1 MHIHESGVSRMPVS
15 PNLVEQHLARED
27 LPWTACE
34 AGEQIEFERRE
45 RDDLVSATDH
55 VAGDVD
61 FQITDR
67 EVLDERLRCRTQTCA
82 ESGNE
87 FLRLERLVLADLAQ
101 EKDLVL
107 STGGGIVLKPENREV
122 LRNDGFVVYLNA
134 RPELLAERTKHDR
147 TRPLLNVED
156 PLTRLRE
163 LFAVRDPLYREVA
176 HAVVETGRG
185 APQQVVQAI
194 LGEISRI
201 DR

>member
-1 MHIHESGVSRMPVS
+1 MTIALPE
-15 PNLVEQHLARED
+15 NIFLVGLMGAGKSTVGRILARRLGKRFVDTDHEIEKRNGVTIPVIFEIEGED
-27 LPWTACE
+27 
-34 AGEQIEFERRE
+34 GFRRRE
-45 RDDLVSATDH
+45 
-55 VAGDVD
+55 
-61 FQITDR
+61 Q
-67 EVLDERLRCRTQTCA
+67 E
-82 ESGNE
+82 
-87 FLRLERLVLADLAQ
+87 VLADLAR

-122 LRNDGFVVYLNA
+122 LRNHGFVVYLNA

-163 LFAVRDPLYREVA
+163 LYAVRDPLYREVA
-176 HAVVETGRG
+176 HAIVETGRG

>member
-1 MHIHESGVSRMPVS
+1 MSIALPE
-15 PNLVEQHLARED
+15 NIFLVGLMGAGKSTVGRILARRLGKRFVDTDHEIEKRNGVTIPVIFEIEGED
-27 LPWTACE
+27 
-34 AGEQIEFERRE
+34 GFRRRE
-45 RDDLVSATDH
+45 
-55 VAGDVD
+55 
-61 FQITDR
+61 Q
-67 EVLDERLRCRTQTCA
+67 E
-82 ESGNE
+82 
-87 FLRLERLVLADLAQ
+87 VLADLAQ

-122 LRNDGFVVYLNA
+122 LRNHGFVVYLNA

-163 LFAVRDPLYREVA
+163 LYAVRDPLYREVA
-176 HAVVETGRG
+176 HAIVETGRG

>member
-1 MHIHESGVSRMPVS
+1 MGAGKSTVGRILSRRLSKRFVDTDHEIEKRNGVTIPVIF
-15 PNLVEQHLARED
+15 EIE
-27 LPWTACE
+27 
-34 AGEQIEFERRE
+34 GEEGFRRRE
-45 RDDLVSATDH
+45 
-55 VAGDVD
+55 
-61 FQITDR
+61 Q
-67 EVLDERLRCRTQTCA
+67 E
-82 ESGNE
+82 
-87 FLRLERLVLADLAQ
+87 VLADLAQ
-101 EKDLVL
+101 EQGLVL
-107 STGGGIVLKPENREV
+107 STGGGIVLKPENRET
-122 LRNDGFVVYLNA
+122 LRNHGFVVYLNA

-163 LFAVRDPLYREVA
+163 LHTVRDPLYREVA

>member
-1 MHIHESGVSRMPVS
+1 MGAGKSTVGRI
-15 PNLVEQHLARED
+15 LARRLGKRFVDTDHEIEKRNGVTI
-27 LPWTACE
+27 PVIFE
-34 AGEQIEFERRE
+34 IEGEEGFRRRE
-45 RDDLVSATDH
+45 QEL
-55 VAGDVD
+55 
-61 FQITDR
+61 
-67 EVLDERLRCRTQTCA
+67 
-82 ESGNE
+82 
-87 FLRLERLVLADLAQ
+87 LADLAQ
-101 EKDLVL
+101 EQDLVL

-122 LRNDGFVVYLNA
+122 LRNHGFVVYLNA
-134 RPELLAERTKHDR
+134 RPELLADRTKHDR

-163 LFAVRDPLYREVA
+163 LHSVRDPLYREVA

>member
-1 MHIHESGVSRMPVS
+1 MTIALPE
-15 PNLVEQHLARED
+15 NIFLVGLMGAGKSTVGRILARRLGKRFVDTDHEIEKRNGVTI
-27 LPWTACE
+27 PVIFE
-34 AGEQIEFERRE
+34 IEGEEGFRRRE
-45 RDDLVSATDH
+45 QEL
-55 VAGDVD
+55 
-61 FQITDR
+61 
-67 EVLDERLRCRTQTCA
+67 
-82 ESGNE
+82 
-87 FLRLERLVLADLAQ
+87 LADLAQ

-122 LRNDGFVVYLNA
+122 LRNHGFVVYLNA

-163 LFAVRDPLYREVA
+163 LHAVRDPLYREVA

>member
-1 MHIHESGVSRMPVS
+1 MTLAIPDNIFLIGLMGAGKSTVGRI
-15 PNLVEQHLARED
+15 LARRLGKRFVDTDHEIEKRNGVTI
-27 LPWTACE
+27 PVIFE
-34 AGEQIEFERRE
+34 IEGEEGFRRRE
-45 RDDLVSATDH
+45 QEL
-55 VAGDVD
+55 
-61 FQITDR
+61 
-67 EVLDERLRCRTQTCA
+67 
-82 ESGNE
+82 
-87 FLRLERLVLADLAQ
+87 LADLAQ

-122 LRNDGFVVYLNA
+122 LRNHGFVVYLNA

-163 LFAVRDPLYREVA
+163 LHAVRDPLYREVA

>member
-1 MHIHESGVSRMPVS
+1 MTIALPE
-15 PNLVEQHLARED
+15 NIFLVGLMGAGKSTVGRILARRLGKRFVDTDHEIEKRNGVTIPVIFEIEGED
-27 LPWTACE
+27 
-34 AGEQIEFERRE
+34 GFRRRE
-45 RDDLVSATDH
+45 
-55 VAGDVD
+55 
-61 FQITDR
+61 Q
-67 EVLDERLRCRTQTCA
+67 E
-82 ESGNE
+82 
-87 FLRLERLVLADLAQ
+87 VLADLAQ

-122 LRNDGFVVYLNA
+122 LRNHGFVVYLNA
-134 RPELLAERTKHDR
+134 RPELLADRTKHDR

-163 LFAVRDPLYREVA
+163 LYAVRDPLYREVA
-176 HAVVETGRG
+176 HAIVETGRG

>member
-1 MHIHESGVSRMPVS
+1 MGAGKSTVGRILSRRLSKRFVDTDHEIEKRNGVTIPVIF
-15 PNLVEQHLARED
+15 EIE
-27 LPWTACE
+27 
-34 AGEQIEFERRE
+34 GEEGFRRRE
-45 RDDLVSATDH
+45 
-55 VAGDVD
+55 
-61 FQITDR
+61 Q
-67 EVLDERLRCRTQTCA
+67 E
-82 ESGNE
+82 
-87 FLRLERLVLADLAQ
+87 VLADLAQ
-101 EKDLVL
+101 EQGLVL
-107 STGGGIVLKPENREV
+107 STGGGIVLKSENRET
-122 LRNDGFVVYLNA
+122 LRNHGFVVYLNA

-163 LFAVRDPLYREVA
+163 LHTVRDPLYREVA

>member
-1 MHIHESGVSRMPVS
+1 MTIALPE
-15 PNLVEQHLARED
+15 NIFLVGLMGAGKSTVGRILARRLGKRFVDTDHEIEKRNGVTIPVIFEIEGED
-27 LPWTACE
+27 
-34 AGEQIEFERRE
+34 GFRRRE
-45 RDDLVSATDH
+45 
-55 VAGDVD
+55 
-61 FQITDR
+61 Q
-67 EVLDERLRCRTQTCA
+67 E
-82 ESGNE
+82 
-87 FLRLERLVLADLAQ
+87 VLADLAQ
-101 EKDLVL
+101 EIDLVL
-107 STGGGIVLKPENREV
+107 STGGGIVLKPENREA
-122 LRNDGFVVYLNA
+122 LRNHGFVVYLNA

-163 LFAVRDPLYREVA
+163 LYAVRDPLYREVA